1 MRLTQQAAIEHR
13 IAGALLGV
21 AAGDAL
27 GATVE
32 FASPEQIARRFPAGH
47 REIVGGGPFGWRPG
61 QGTDDTDLTMAL
73 VRAYLAPEGFSLER
87 AAEEFLAWFDAG
99 PRDVGGTTAAALAA
113 YRRDRDLA
121 TCGQRHERS
130 AANGSLMRC
139 IATGLVRADAG
150 LRRREAAAISR
161 ITHAERR
168 CVESCVAYCDLVS
181 ALLDG
186 MPPRSAVAW
195 VAEHAPVSDDVRA
208 VIADAPAAAI
218 DTLPTTGYVFDALR
232 AAVWALCQPTAPE
245 DTLVA
250 VVARGGDADT
260 VGAVVGGLLGAA
272 HGADGLPARWVQRLE
287 YAPEI
292 AAAVPRLAAL
302 RTGATPH
309 RRLWRLDAARPAP
322 APRPARQ
329 LPGRLVTVDCDGTLF
344 DSWACCGKRAASWEG
359 DPGCAHL
366 RGDVLDDARR
376 LAAAHDAGLAVLS
389 WRPGAD
395 AVTRRWLARVGLDEE

>member
-161 ITHAERR
+161 ITHA
-168 CVESCVAYCDLVS
+168 
-181 ALLDG
+181 
-186 MPPRSAVAW
+186 
-195 VAEHAPVSDDVRA
+195 
-208 VIADAPAAAI
+208 
-218 DTLPTTGYVFDALR
+218 
-232 AAVWALCQPTAPE
+232 
-245 DTLVA
+245 
-250 VVARGGDADT
+250 
-260 VGAVVGGLLGAA
+260 
-272 HGADGLPARWVQRLE
+272 
-287 YAPEI
+287 
-292 AAAVPRLAAL
+292 
-302 RTGATPH
+302 
-309 RRLWRLDAARPAP
+309 
-322 APRPARQ
+322 
-329 LPGRLVTVDCDGTLF
+329 
-344 DSWACCGKRAASWEG
+344 
-359 DPGCAHL
+359 
-366 RGDVLDDARR
+366 
-376 LAAAHDAGLAVLS
+376 
-389 WRPGAD
+389 
-395 AVTRRWLARVGLDEE
+395 